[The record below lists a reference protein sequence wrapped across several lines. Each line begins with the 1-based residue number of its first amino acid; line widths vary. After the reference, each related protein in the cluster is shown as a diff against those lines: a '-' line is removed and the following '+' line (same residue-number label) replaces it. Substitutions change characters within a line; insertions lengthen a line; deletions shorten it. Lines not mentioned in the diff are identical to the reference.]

1 MSVMSN
7 NPKTF
12 LCISNYFK
20 GNDFLI
26 NMKKQGN
33 HVYLVTSEKLRDKPW
48 AHHYIDEIF
57 YMPGQ
62 DIDWDMEQLLLGVAG
77 LMRTKKIDAIIAL
90 DDFDVE
96 KATFLREN
104 LRIDGMGQTT
114 GRYFRDKLAMRI
126 KAQREGVPVPAFS
139 ALFNDEAINHYAD
152 TVSPPWVLKPRSE
165 ASANGIMKVHAKEE
179 LWQKI
184 HELGDDRIRYLVEQ
198 FKPGAVYHCDG
209 LNWNGKVLYA
219 LTSQYLA
226 TPMEISQGGG
236 IFRSMTIKRNS
247 ADDKAIKAVN
257 TQVMKAFG
265 MQHGATHTEFIK
277 CNEDGKIYFLE
288 TSSRVGGA
296 HLAEMVEAA
305 SGVNLWGEWA
315 VIEDCLV
322 RGTEY
327 KLPKPLFNFAGIVL
341 TLSKYQHPDLSGFND
356 AEVCFR
362 VPLDYH
368 AGLIVKSESHDRVRE
383 LLDDYADRLVRDFA
397 TVAQQAKV
405 KKLH

>member
-1 MSVMSN
+1 MEQTT
-7 NPKTF
+7 KTF
-12 LCISNYFK
+12 ICISNYFK

-26 NMKKQGN
+26 NMKQLGN
-33 HVYLVTSEKLRDKPW
+33 KVFLITSEKLRDKPW
-48 AHHYIDEIF
+48 AFDSIDEIF

-62 DIDWDMEQLLLGVAG
+62 DIDWDLDVLLQGVAG
-77 LMRTKKIDAIIAL
+77 LMRKEKVDAIVAL

-104 LRIDGMGQTT
+104 LRMAGMGQTT
-114 GRYFRDKLAMRI
+114 GRYFRDKLAMRV
-126 KAQREGVPVPAFS
+126 KAQLEGVPVPAFS
-139 ALFNDEAINHYAD
+139 ALFNDEYINHFAD

-165 ASANGIMKVHAKEE
+165 ASASGIMKVYTKEE

-184 HELGDDRIRYLVEQ
+184 HDLGDNRIKYLVEQ

-209 LNWNGKVLYA
+209 LNFNGKVLFSI
-219 LTSQYLA
+219 TSQYLA

-236 IFRSMTIKRNS
+236 IFRSATIPYNN
-247 ADDKAIKAVN
+247 ADDKAIKKVN
-257 TQVMKAFG
+257 EQVMKAFG
-265 MQHGATHTEFIK
+265 MKYGATHTEFIK

-315 VIEDCLV
+315 KIEDALV
-322 RGTEY
+322 RDETY
-327 KLPKPLFNFAGIVL
+327 KVPTPKKQYAGIVL
-341 TLSKYQHPDLSGFND
+341 TLSKYEHPDLSGFND
-356 AEVCFR
+356 SEVCFR
-362 VPLDYH
+362 VPLEYH
-368 AGLIVKSESHDRVRE
+368 AGLIVKSDKHERVRE
-383 LLDDYADRLVRDFA
+383 LLDDYAERLVKDFA
-397 TVAQQAKV
+397 AVAQQQEV

>member
-1 MSVMSN
+1 MN
-7 NPKTF
+7 NQVKTF

-26 NMKKQGN
+26 NMKKLGN
-33 HVYLVTSEKLRDKPW
+33 KVFLITSEKLRDKPW
-48 AHHYIDEIF
+48 AFDSIDEIF

-62 DIDWDMEQLLLGVAG
+62 DVDWDLDMLLHGVAG
-77 LMRTKKIDAIIAL
+77 LMRKEKIDAIVAL

-104 LRIDGMGQTT
+104 LRLDGMGQTT

-126 KAQREGVPVPAFS
+126 KAQSEGVPVPAFS
-139 ALFNDEAINHYAD
+139 ALFNDENINHFVD

-165 ASANGIMKVHAKEE
+165 ASASGIMKVHSKED

-184 HELGDDRIRYLVEQ
+184 HELGDNRIKYLVEQ

-209 LNWNGKVLYA
+209 LNFRGKVLFS
-219 LTSQYLA
+219 LTSQYLS

-236 IFRSMTIKRNS
+236 IFRSANIPYNN
-247 ADDKAIKAVN
+247 ADDKAIKKQN
-257 TQVMKAFG
+257 EEVMKAFG
-265 MQHGATHTEFIK
+265 MKHGATHTEFIK

-305 SGVNLWGEWA
+305 SDINLWGEWA
-315 VIEDCLV
+315 KIEDALV
-322 RGTEY
+322 RRQMY
-327 KLPKPLFNFAGIVL
+327 KVPTPKNEFAGIVL
-341 TLSKYQHPDLSGFND
+341 TLSKFEYPDLSNFND
-356 AEVCFR
+356 SEVCFR
-362 VPLDYH
+362 VPLEYH
-368 AGLIVKSESHDRVRE
+368 AGLIVKSEKHERVRE
-383 LLDDYADRLVRDFA
+383 LLDDYAERLVTDFA
-397 TVAQQAKV
+397 TIVKQKDV
-405 KKLH
+405 KKFH